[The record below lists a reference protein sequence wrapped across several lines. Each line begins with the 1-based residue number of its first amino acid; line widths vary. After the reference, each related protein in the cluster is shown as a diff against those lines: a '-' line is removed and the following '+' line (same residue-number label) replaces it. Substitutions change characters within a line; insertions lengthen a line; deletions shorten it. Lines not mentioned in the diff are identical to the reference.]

1 MRVLFSDL
9 DNTLIYSHRHK
20 IKQPIVLAEML
31 KGKEQSFMTEKT
43 YLFFKNQS
51 MFNTVAV
58 TTRTYEQYSRLE
70 NLTENI
76 NIKDAVVCNGA
87 FLMHNGNEDKIWT
100 EESLKISENERPYL
114 FEILNY
120 ANEIVA
126 SDLIVEIMPFMFYIK
141 SDETE
146 RIFSLINEKADKD
159 HVSVLKDARKIYC
172 IVKSINKGNAVKRYI
187 NRFKVDFSISAGDSE
202 FDIPMLKET
211 NICFCPKEIENFET
225 KGQKIVCDGLFSDAV
240 CDGLEEM
247 RKEGKF

>member
-43 YLFFKNQS
+43 YLFFKNQN
-51 MFNTVAV
+51 MFKTVAV

-100 EESLKISENERPYL
+100 EESLKISENESPYL
-114 FEILNY
+114 
-120 ANEIVA
+120 
-126 SDLIVEIMPFMFYIK
+126 
-141 SDETE
+141 
-146 RIFSLINEKADKD
+146 
-159 HVSVLKDARKIYC
+159 
-172 IVKSINKGNAVKRYI
+172 
-187 NRFKVDFSISAGDSE
+187 

-240 CDGLEEM
+240 CDGFEEM